1 MLYWNTSHLFFRD
14 AAVLTSGQCSHPF
27 LSQAPLII
35 WLFDWGFTVP
45 SVVPI
50 RTLAQI
56 LRLSGGQ
63 FLSFTWVSSHLE
75 LSRESPHVHSPATG
89 ELPYPSTW
97 GILSLPKEEEH
108 LCPSRQS
115 EILQLSWSSA
125 SCHCSSL
132 SVSYRCKWSPT
143 LIHPVLCCICCHI
156 GCSQA
161 CGRPPQGW
169 PMTLWLCNHRAHGTE
184 ASFYSTALI
193 KSTKLNNYI

>member
-1 MLYWNTSHLFFRD
+1 MLL
-14 AAVLTSGQCSHPF
+14 VTSGQCSHPF
-27 LSQAPLII
+27 LSQAPLTTLR
-35 WLFDWGFTVP
+35 WPFDWGFPIP

-50 RTLAQI
+50 RIKHLPKWDFRI

-63 FLSFTWVSSHLE
+63 FLSFTWVSSQFE
-75 LSRESPHVHSPATG
+75 LSRESPHVHSPAAG

-125 SCHCSSL
+125 SCHCNSS

-143 LIHPVLCCICCHI
+143 LIHPVLCCICCHR

-169 PMTLWLCNHRAHGTE
+169 PMTLWLCNHKAHGTE

-193 KSTKLNNYI
+193 K